1 MTARRASAIGS
12 LLGLLLAVVGVRAQ
26 NKAAGNKPAAAPSAQ
41 RETTA
46 KPLSEKEKKK
56 QDERLR
62 KELETPYKKW
72 LDEDVSY
79 IITGE
84 EKDAFKRL
92 STDEERENFIEQ
104 FWLRRDPTPDTE
116 ENEYREEHYRRIAYA
131 NERYAAGVM
140 GWRTDRGRIYIT
152 FGPPDE
158 IEDHP
163 SGGSYQRPTEE
174 GGGSTSTF
182 PFAKWRY
189 RHIDDIGDDINIEFV
204 DTCFCGHYRLT
215 MDPSEKDALINVP
228 DAGLTMYE
236 EQGMSSKEDRFNRT
250 DGTRLGIPEGSMS
263 SKMNVFNRLE
273 QFTKLQMPPAVK
285 FKDLEAMITSR
296 ITYNI
301 LPMRVR
307 VDYVRMTSSS
317 VLTNVT
323 IQFER
328 KDFQFQ
334 AKNGVQ
340 SAVVNIFGR
349 VTSMARRTVNTFEET
364 IASDV
369 PSDMLQ
375 EAVKTSAIY
384 QRPIFLAP
392 GMYRLNIVAKDVIG
406 GNLNN
411 YELALHV
418 PRFDEETL
426 ASSTVILADVLE
438 KVPTRGIGTGQFVI
452 GTSKVRPRINET
464 FRQDEKMGVYFQV
477 YNFAADEKT
486 EKPNGS
492 IQYQV
497 TKDGTNQKIFDF
509 TEEVTSVEGA
519 SASQVTVEKLLPLQS
534 MEPGKYT
541 LKITVTDRSRDKT
554 LTTSANFTV
563 S

>member
-1 MTARRASAIGS
+1 MTAKRASAIGF

-26 NKAAGNKPAAAPSAQ
+26 DKAAGNKPAAAPSAQ

-72 LDEDVSY
+72 LDEDVAY
-79 IITGE
+79 IISGE

-131 NERYAAGVM
+131 NERFAAGVM
-140 GWRTDRGRIYIT
+140 GWRTDRGKIYIT

-163 SGGSYQRPTEE
+163 SGGSYQRPREE

-182 PFAKWRY
+182 PFAQWRY
-189 RHIDDIGDDINIEFV
+189 RHIDDIGDDIIVEFV

-215 MDPSEKDALINVP
+215 MDPSEKDALLNVP
-228 DAGLTMYE
+228 DAGLTMFE
-236 EQGMSSKEDRFNRT
+236 EQGMSSKADRFNRT
-250 DGTRLGIPEGSMS
+250 DGTHLGIPEESMS

-273 QFTKLQMPPAVK
+273 QFTKLQMAPAVK

-364 IASDV
+364 IVSDI
-369 PSDMLQ
+369 PSELLQ
-375 EAVKTSAIY
+375 ESVKTSAIY

-452 GTSKVRPRINET
+452 GDSKVRPRINET

-477 YNFAADEKT
+477 YNFGADEKT

-519 SASQVTVEKLLPLQS
+519 SASQVTVQKLLPLQS

-541 LKITVTDRSRDKT
+541 LKITVIDRSRDKT

>member
-1 MTARRASAIGS
+1 
-12 LLGLLLAVVGVRAQ
+12 LLLSVWALRAQ
-26 NKAAGNKPAAAPSAQ
+26 DKAAGNKPAAAPPAQ
-41 RETTA
+41 RETVA
-46 KPLSEKEKKK
+46 KPLSEKDKKK
-56 QDERLR
+56 QDDKLR

-72 LDEDVSY
+72 LDEDVAY

-92 STDEERENFIEQ
+92 STDDERENFIEQ
-104 FWLRRDPTPDTE
+104 FWLRRDPTPDSE

-131 NERYAAGVM
+131 NDRFASGVM

-152 FGPPDE
+152 NGPPDS
-158 IEDHP
+158 IEDHA
-163 SGGSYQRPTEE
+163 SGGSYERPREE
-174 GGGSTSTF
+174 GGGSTSTY
-182 PFAKWRY
+182 PFEQWHY
-189 RHIDDIGDDINIEFV
+189 RHIDDVGDDITIEFV
-204 DTCFCGHYRLT
+204 DQCFCGHYT
-215 MDPSEKDALINVP
+215 IEMDPTVKDALLNVP
-228 DAGLTMYE
+228 GAGLTMYE
-236 EQGMSSKEDRFNRT
+236 QMGMSTKDDRFTRS
-250 DGTRLGIPEGSMS
+250 DGTHLGVPEGSLS
-263 SKMNVFNRLE
+263 SKMNEFTRLE
-273 QFTKLQMPPAVK
+273 QFTKLQQPPAVK
-285 FKDLEAMITSR
+285 FKDLEAVITSR

-307 VDYVRMTSSS
+307 VDYIRVTDSS
-317 VLTNVT
+317 VMTNVT

-328 KDFQFQ
+328 KDLQFQ

-349 VTSMARRTVNTFEET
+349 VTSMARRTVNTFEDT

-369 PSDMLQ
+369 PGDLFQ

-384 QRPIFLAP
+384 QKAVFLAP
-392 GMYRLNIVAKDVIG
+392 GTYRLNVVAKDVVG
-406 GNLNN
+406 GNVNN

-418 PRFDEETL
+418 PRFDEEAL

-452 GTSKVRPRINET
+452 GSSKVRPRLSET
-464 FRQDEKMGVYFQV
+464 FRRDEKMGVYFQL
-477 YNFAADEKT
+477 YNFGADQKT

-492 IQYQV
+492 IQYEV

-509 TEEVTSVEGA
+509 SEEVTSVEGA

-541 LKITVTDRSRDKT
+541 LKITVTDRSREKT
-554 LTTSANFTV
+554 ITTSANFTV